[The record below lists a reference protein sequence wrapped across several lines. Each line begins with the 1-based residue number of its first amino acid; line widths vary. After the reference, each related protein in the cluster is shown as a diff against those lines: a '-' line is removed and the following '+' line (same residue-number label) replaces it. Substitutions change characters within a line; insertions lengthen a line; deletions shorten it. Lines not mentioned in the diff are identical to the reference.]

1 MAKENEG
8 ILLKI
13 LTNPLNVTTLGA
25 SCKVKLISLN
35 KL

>member
-13 LTNPLNVTTLGA
+13 LTIVEAAKYDYFGA
-25 SCKVKLISLN
+25 KSN
-35 KL
+35 